1 MKNNNNIKEE
11 KFTEE
16 TFSFPEISRNIN
28 GVDMFD
34 INKFSNYIGNNEKT
48 KPSNGFVSA
57 NIKKLSAPE
66 RIGSRRI

>member
-1 MKNNNNIKEE
+1 MKNNNIQKEN
-11 KFTEE
+11 FT
-16 TFSFPEISRNIN
+16 FPEISRNIN

-48 KPSNGFVSA
+48 KPSLGFVAA
-57 NIKKLSAPE
+57 NVKKLSAPE